1 MKTLLL
7 ISQFWIILAALV
19 ALALLFV
26 LTPILR
32 KQQQKNRIFILLFV
46 PVFSI
51 CSLLLYAKWGASEKL
66 IDDAALKQLSIEI
79 AKMAEDPNAPKDE
92 IIEKFEKIEEKI
104 GYSAPALTQLAGVYN
119 QLGLFDKAIKIIA
132 KAIIIQPEVLEYQI
146 QWIYSHSLRDQ
157 GHLLPEIRLQAEKLV
172 QKDNTQKE
180 LLNLLAIDDYLK
192 GKYQQATQAW
202 QLLLE
207 TDEDLTDEK
216 RNVLQKAIVTAE
228 NHLGEK
234 APVSKIQDIVFQVK
248 VAIASDIKQQLSP
261 EDTVFIYIKRS
272 KGSDMP
278 LAVIK
283 KRVADLPCTVYLDN
297 KQAMM
302 PGNEF
307 TLGMDVL
314 VVAKVSKSG
323 DPLNKVGDSRG
334 ISDSIVIKSGLHP
347 VDITINQRLG

>member
-7 ISQFWIILAALV
+7 ISQFWIIIAALI

-26 LTPILR
+26 LTPLLR
-32 KQQQKNRIFILLFV
+32 SQSQRNKIFILLFV

-51 CSLLLYAKWGASEKL
+51 LSLFLYAQWGASEKL
-66 IDDAALKQLSIEI
+66 IDDVALKQLSVEI
-79 AKMAEDPNAPKDE
+79 AKMAQDPDAPKEE
-92 IIEKFEKIEEKI
+92 IIEKFDRIEEKI

-119 QLGLFDKAIKIIA
+119 QLGLFDKAIKTIA
-132 KAIIIQPEVLEYQI
+132 EAIVIQPDVPEYQV

-157 GHLLPEIRLQAEKLV
+157 GHLAPDIRIQAEKLV

-192 GKYQQATQAW
+192 GKYPQAIQAW

-207 TDEDLTDEK
+207 TDESLTDEK
-216 RNVLQKAIVTAE
+216 RNALQKAIATAE
-228 NHLGEK
+228 NHFGQK
-234 APVSKIQDIVFQVK
+234 SAANKTQDIVFQVK
-248 VAIASDIKQQLSP
+248 VTIASDIKQKLDP
-261 EDTVFIYIKRS
+261 DDTVFIYVKRS
-272 KGSDMP
+272 KGSEMP
-278 LAVIK
+278 LAVVK
-283 KRVADLPCTVYLDN
+283 KRVSDLPCTVYLDN
-297 KQAMM
+297 KQSMM

-347 VDITINQRLG
+347 VDITINERLG